1 MVAVAAF
8 VFETVV
14 GAERA
19 FAAPGFIFCKQ
30 EWRGEDTGA
39 SWDDLHPGGGV
50 GERGRQDDL
59 I

>member
-19 FAAPGFIFCKQ
+19 FATPGFIFYKQ
-30 EWRGEDTGA
+30 EWRRKDAGA
-39 SWDDLHPGGGV
+39 FWDDLHPGGGV